1 VRILL
6 AKLLVELCRILDR
19 PMGIVVILI
28 FFIDAC
34 QSVDSAKRFKTYWLC
49 WLLV

>member
-28 FFIDAC
+28 FLLMPARAWTL
-34 QSVDSAKRFKTYWLC
+34 QRDSKLTGYVGC
-49 WLLV
+49 